1 MKKTVVAA
9 VLSLSIL
16 AALLPLRPPA
26 ASAEEVSVTDARALY
41 RSGAYEGRA
50 VIPGLVKFAE
60 IAGVGRFLNEPSPEA
75 PVVQIAVDD
84 YWTQSPGTN
93 VIEVDASHS
102 NGAPDWEYPT
112 NVPVVFFAI
121 RYGSL
126 SNEWSDGGINLSL
139 FTNEAKNATLI
150 FGDSPRAWFRVGRDN
165 GLLHE
170 FATNLWECTRTNPDE
185 ERHYEVLRDYAKL
198 PIATSSRLAWD
209 VGICFIQHLYG
220 KPDGYLFAKMTNDPA
235 LGPKGSNVIY
245 NTLLERRWTVTN
257 GVWYAPQP
265 LVPPPDWTGPP

>member
-1 MKKTVVAA
+1 MKKTAA
-9 VLSLSIL
+9 VLLLVSLL
-16 AALLPLRPPA
+16 ATVLPFLPRIV
-26 ASAEEVSVTDARALY
+26 SAEEVSVTDARALY
-41 RSGAYEGRA
+41 LSGAYEGRA
-50 VIPGLVKFAE
+50 VIPALVKSADV
-60 IAGVGRFLNEPSPEA
+60 AGIGRFLNEPSQQA
-75 PVVQIAVDD
+75 PAVRIAVED

-93 VIEVDASHS
+93 VIEVDASRS
-102 NGAPDWEYPT
+102 RGAPDWEYPT
-112 NVPVVFFAI
+112 NVPVVFFAL

-126 SNEWSDGGINLSL
+126 SNAWSDSGSMAYRY
-139 FTNEAKNATLI
+139 TNQAENAKLI
-150 FGDSPRAWFRVGRDN
+150 FRDSPRAWFRVGRYN

-198 PIATSSRLAWD
+198 PIAASSRLAWD

-265 LVPPPDWTGPP
+265 LVPPADWTGPP